1 MTCASCAARIER
13 KLNAV
18 GGVTAVVN
26 YATERATV
34 DYDPDLVT
42 SEELVT
48 AVRSAGYE
56 ADLPGTPDP
65 DDDGSAQRA
74 QTALRRRLVVCAAV
88 SLPVVL
94 LAMVPALQ
102 FDGWAWVAGALSVPV
117 VLWGGMPFHRA
128 AWATLKHR
136 AATMDTLISLGSL
149 AAFTWSV
156 VALLF
161 LGAGSP
167 KMHMR
172 LNMAGMAGM
181 GSSRPVYFE
190 VAATVVTLILL
201 GRFLEDRAKRRAGA
215 ALRALLALGAKDVA
229 ILTDNTGAGDSTPAV
244 DTVAGDGHDGA
255 ATEGARG
262 SELRIPIEQ
271 LRVGMR
277 FVVRPG
283 EKIATDGVVVE
294 GRSAVDTSLV
304 TGEGNPREVG
314 PGDAVVG
321 AMINVGGR
329 LLVEATRVGAD
340 TALAQIGR
348 LVVDA
353 QTGKAPVQRL
363 ADRISSVFV
372 PVVIATSLLT
382 LAVWLLGGNSA
393 NKAFT
398 AAVAV
403 LIVAC
408 PCALGLATPTAIL
421 VASGRGAQL
430 GMLIKG
436 PEVLEQTRRI
446 DTVLLDKTGTITT
459 GTMGLCDITTISG
472 TTPGE
477 ALRLVGSLE
486 DASEHPVGR
495 ALASAA
501 AAAGPLAL
509 ATDFANH
516 EGLGVSGVVEGR
528 EIVAGQAGFL
538 QIRRIPVDRQL
549 QAAAA
554 QAQSQGSTVV
564 LAAWDGVARAMFSVA
579 DTVKPTSV
587 EAVAE
592 LKALGLHP
600 ILLTGDN
607 RATAAAVGD
616 AVGIEAVVA
625 QVLPAGKAAV
635 VRDLQR
641 DGHVVAMVGDGVNDA
656 PALAQADLGIA
667 VGTGTDVA
675 LEASD
680 ITIITGDL
688 RFAADAIRLSRRSL
702 RIIKGNLFWAFAYN
716 LVAIP
721 IAAVGLLNPMV
732 AAGTMALSSVFV
744 VSNSLRLRRFQPLH
758 PAAAGP
764 TLQPVPA
771 TSLTH

>member
-18 GGVTAVVN
+18 DGVTAVVN

-34 DYDPDLVT
+34 DYDPDMVS

-56 ADLPGTPDP
+56 ADLPGTSDLD
-65 DDDGSAQRA
+65 DDDGAAQRA
-74 QTALRRRLVVCAAV
+74 QTALRRRLVVCAVV

-128 AWATLKHR
+128 AWTTLKHR
-136 AATMDTLISLGSL
+136 TATMDTLISLGSL

-201 GRFLEDRAKRRAGA
+201 GRFLEARAKRRAGA

-229 ILTDNTGAGDSTPAV
+229 ILTDNTGRAADTAAGAASPA
-244 DTVAGDGHDGA
+244 HDGA
-255 ATEGARG
+255 GTDGGRG
-262 SELRIPIEQ
+262 LELRIPIEQ
-271 LRVGMR
+271 LSVGMR

-304 TGEGNPREVG
+304 TGESNPREVG

-321 AMINVGGR
+321 ATINVGGR

-372 PVVIATSLLT
+372 PVVIAASLLT

-459 GTMGLCDITTISG
+459 GTMGLRDITTISG
-472 TTPGE
+472 TTRGE

-538 QIRRIPVDRQL
+538 QIRRIPVDREL

-554 QAQSQGSTVV
+554 EAQSQGSTVV
-564 LAAWDGVARAMFSVA
+564 LAAWDGGARAMFSVA
-579 DTVKPTSV
+579 DTLKPTSV

-688 RFAADAIRLSRRSL
+688 RFAADAIRLSRQSL

-716 LVAIP
+716 VVAIP

-744 VSNSLRLRRFQPLH
+744 VTNSLRLRRFQPLH

-764 TLQPVPA
+764 ARQPVPS